1 MSRNNFTFATP
12 KAQAV
17 MQSILDLLGKGAA
30 TTLELAAAINKAR
43 CTTVFYLAQLRNE
56 GKVVCL
62 VESTVRPKNGS
73 APGVWALN
81 VPGAPTDHVPPV
93 VEEEIADDDDD
104 ELDRFPRRVVV
115 RKQWEPLHMRM
126 PMECLLFGVP
136 PALQGRLPC

>member
-30 TTLELAAAINKAR
+30 TTLELAAAVDKAR
-43 CTTVFYLAQLRNE
+43 CTTVFYLAHLRKQ

-81 VPGAPTDHVPPV
+81 VPDAPTDHVPPV
-93 VEEEIADDDDD
+93 VEEDFSDDDD
-104 ELDRFPRRVVV
+104 EFDRFPRRVVV
-115 RKQWEPLHMRM
+115 RKQWAPLHIRM
-126 PMECLLFGVP
+126 PLDCYLFGVP
-136 PALQGRLPC
+136 AVLQGAAA